1 MKPWRGLIE
10 NGVSVLGSSSHLCFF
25 FLGGGGQ
32 LVVRL
37 GVCIWR
43 GVDIE
48 LSGKGSRIIW
58 NEGVWGRFVV
68 LVGGRLNAR
77 TVLVGF

>member
-25 FLGGGGQ
+25 SWGGQ
-32 LVVRL
+32 LVARL

-43 GVDIE
+43 RVDIE